1 MLYQDLMIT
10 ANQTPRTNTQKMKK
24 QSPQKTPPKL
34 VIKSQE
40 NKRERE
46 EKRAEISTNA
56 Y

>member
-1 MLYQDLMIT
+1 MIT
-10 ANQTPRTNTQKMKK
+10 ANQTPRINTQKMKK